1 MVQRRAGDEE
11 VEVRG
16 AAAAAVEVAAEVAGA
31 ACLVAMSRAATG
43 AAARETRASDLRQ
56 EERRRRREA
65 AQAAQEQSE
74 RRARV
79 AEEVHWARVRAAM
92 AAVALRKG
100 GRRWRPSAERAVV
113 RAVRVAGGSGTVAN
127 ESRNPREAWAQDVTV
142 GEGEKRLFTENMP
155 TQRHNEWSYP
165 LDVMKKRKTRKDQDV
180 STRECDDLKSE
191 ENEQHNKTDADIY
204 FEGAAEEMAK

>member
-1 MVQRRAGDEE
+1 MREKRVVQRRAGGEE
-11 VEVRG
+11 VEMQE

-56 EERRRRREA
+56 EERRRRREV
-65 AQAAQEQSE
+65 AQAAQAQSE

-113 RAVRVAGGSGTVAN
+113 RAERVAGGSGTCAN
-127 ESRNPREAWAQDVTV
+127 ESRTIHAKLGPKMVTNCRE
-142 GEGEKRLFTENMP
+142 GEGEKRRKASNM
-155 TQRHNEWSYP
+155 
-165 LDVMKKRKTRKDQDV
+165 
-180 STRECDDLKSE
+180 
-191 ENEQHNKTDADIY
+191 
-204 FEGAAEEMAK
+204 GAATRYVRRSRYGGRAPRARRDRRG